1 MSEEKLTDLSSN
13 IALFLMLPHT
23 AVPFYMFLIWVTPE
37 EHRFYWVWVWVWLGG
52 SIFLHIINPAA
63 GRGLH
68 GGDLPPACDSES
80 IMLALRSSILGMLPL
95 AAIVF
100 IIIETAVA

>member
-1 MSEEKLTDLSSN
+1 MSEEKLSDLSSN

-23 AVPFYMFLIWVTPE
+23 ATPFYMFLIWVTPQ
-37 EHRFYWVWVWVWLGG
+37 EHRFYWVWVWLGG

-68 GGDLPPACDSES
+68 GGDLPPANDSES

-95 AAIVF
+95 AGIIF
-100 IIIETAVA
+100 IIIEKAVA